1 MALCVCVKSFCK
13 KDKEFKTALMTSFIL
28 LLSKN
33 VNIVMLINITTTI
46 DKTNNIYAASIH
58 MIFVM
63 VIKYFHDLLI
73 NYSCY

>member
-33 VNIVMLINITTTI
+33 VNIVVLRNITTTKI
-46 DKTNNIYAASIH
+46 DKAHNIYAANVY
-58 MIFVM
+58 MIFVIM
-63 VIKYFHDLLI
+63 CL
-73 NYSCY
+73 

>member
-33 VNIVMLINITTTI
+33 VNIVVLINITTTKI
-46 DKTNNIYAASIH
+46 DKAHNIYAANVY
-58 MIFVM
+58 MIFVIM
-63 VIKYFHDLLI
+63 CL
-73 NYSCY
+73 

>member
-33 VNIVMLINITTTI
+33 VNMVVLINITTTKI
-46 DKTNNIYAASIH
+46 DKAHNIYAANVY
-58 MIFVM
+58 MIFVIM
-63 VIKYFHDLLI
+63 CL
-73 NYSCY
+73 